1 MTTLPA
7 TSSTGAVL
15 TSGAR
20 MVSTDSSAPA
30 QAWDNRESE
39 NYDTKPRLTLK
50 VLMTSV
56 CLVLNLFSD

>member
-30 QAWDNRESE
+30 QAWDSRESE
-39 NYDTKPRLTLK
+39 NYETKLK
-50 VLMTSV
+50 TYFEGSH
-56 CLVLNLFSD
+56 D